1 MTTSAI
7 SRDASPLP
15 ARAPSHDDAPRSGS
29 ASGAATLLLA
39 FMWGAYFLNYCDR
52 QAVFAMFP
60 ALKNDL
66 AMSDSQLGYVGA
78 VFLWIY
84 ALGCPLAG
92 VLGDRISKRLLAV
105 GSLVVWSLVTLATG
119 WARTGTDILALRGA
133 MGISESLFMP
143 TAIALTA
150 NAHPPALRS
159 RAIAILTTAQIA
171 GTVAGSVFGGRMAD
185 AGQWRSAFWML
196 GILGVA
202 YAVPYFLFLRGV
214 RETPAE
220 ATSATPSAR
229 APSSL
234 VWSLFGAPSFPVLC
248 VVFPCFVFGLWLIYG
263 WLPTFLHDKFDLS
276 QANAAWNATVYLQS
290 ATAVGL
296 LGGGFLSDWLYRRS
310 AAARQWVLVASLF
323 CSAPSLYLIG
333 AGETLPATRL
343 AAAAFGLSSGLFMGN
358 IFAAGFEVVPAGL
371 RATAVGVLNLFGGMV
386 SGFATL
392 FGGMWKE
399 SIGIDGLL
407 AATALAYLAAGA
419 LLAVVTGAYFA
430 TDHAR
435 ATAESSP

>member
-1 MTTSAI
+1 MTTSATG
-7 SRDASPLP
+7 RNDAPRP
-15 ARAPSHDDAPRSGS
+15 ARAS
-29 ASGAATLLLA
+29 AATLLLA

-60 ALKNDL
+60 ALKAEL
-66 AMSDSQLGYVGA
+66 AMSDAQLGYVGA

-119 WARTGTDILALRGA
+119 WARSGTDILALRGA

-185 AGQWRSAFWML
+185 AGRWRDAFFML

-220 ATSATPSAR
+220 AASSVR

-234 VWSLFGAPSFPVLC
+234 GRSLFGAPSFLVLC
-248 VVFPCFVFGLWLIYG
+248 AAFPCFVFGLWLIYG
-263 WLPTFLHDKFDLS
+263 WLPTFLHDKFALS
-276 QANAAWNATVYLQS
+276 QADAAWNASIYLQS
-290 ATAVGL
+290 MTAVGL
-296 LGGGFLSDWLYRRS
+296 LGGGFFSDWLYRRS
-310 AAARQWVLVASLF
+310 TAARQWVLVISLV
-323 CSAPSLYLIG
+323 CSAPSLFFLG
-333 AGETLPATRL
+333 ASETLPATRL

-358 IFAAGFEVVPAGL
+358 IFAAGFEVVPADL
-371 RATAVGVLNLFGGMV
+371 RATAVGILNLFGGLV
-386 SGFATL
+386 SGFGAL
-392 FGGMWKE
+392 FGGMWKQ

-407 AATALAYLAAGA
+407 AATALAYIAAALLLAA
-419 LLAVVTGAYFA
+419 A
-430 TDHAR
+430 TLVCFQRDHAR
-435 ATAESSP
+435 AAAGVAP

>member
-1 MTTSAI
+1 
-7 SRDASPLP
+7 
-15 ARAPSHDDAPRSGS
+15 
-29 ASGAATLLLA
+29 
-39 FMWGAYFLNYCDR
+39 MWGAYFLNYCDR

-60 ALKNDL
+60 ALKAEL
-66 AMSDSQLGYVGA
+66 AMSDRQLGYVGA

-119 WARTGTDILALRGA
+119 WARSGSDILALRGA

-185 AGQWRSAFWML
+185 AGRWRDAFWML

-202 YAVPYFLFLRGV
+202 YAVPYFLFLRGA

-220 ATSATPSAR
+220 ATSAAPSAR

-234 VWSLFGAPSFPVLC
+234 VRSLFGAPSFVVLC
-248 VVFPCFVFGLWLIYG
+248 AVFPCFVFGLWLIYG
-263 WLPTFLHDKFDLS
+263 WLPTFLHDKFDLT
-276 QANAAWNATVYLQS
+276 QADAAWNASIYLQS
-290 ATAVGL
+290 MTAVGL
-296 LGGGFLSDWLYRRS
+296 LGGGILSDWLYRRS
-310 AAARQWVLVASLF
+310 TAARQWVLVVSLV

-333 AGETLPATRL
+333 AGVTLPATRL

-358 IFAAGFEVVPAGL
+358 ISPPGSRSCRPTSAPRPSGSSISSAGWCRALGRCSAGCGSNRSASTASSPPRRSDTSPQGSCSQQRRSSASNVIMPGPRRRLQHDTITDDPRGGARAPAGPPP
-371 RATAVGVLNLFGGMV
+371 R
-386 SGFATL
+386 
-392 FGGMWKE
+392 
-399 SIGIDGLL
+399 
-407 AATALAYLAAGA
+407 
-419 LLAVVTGAYFA
+419 
-430 TDHAR
+430 TDPCR
-435 ATAESSP
+435 

>member
-7 SRDASPLP
+7 SRDTSPPP
-15 ARAPSHDDAPRSGS
+15 ARAP
-29 ASGAATLLLA
+29 GAATLLLA

-60 ALKNDL
+60 ALKADL
-66 AMSDSQLGYVGA
+66 AMSDRQLGYVGA

-119 WARTGTDILALRGA
+119 WARSGTDILALRGA

-185 AGQWRSAFWML
+185 AGRWRDAFSML

-220 ATSATPSAR
+220 ATSAASSAR

-234 VWSLFGAPSFPVLC
+234 VRSLFGGPSFPVLC

-263 WLPTFLHDKFDLS
+263 WLPTFLHDKFDLT
-276 QANAAWNATVYLQS
+276 QADAAWNATVYLQS
-290 ATAVGL
+290 ATAIGL

-310 AAARQWVLVASLF
+310 AAARQWVLVASLV

-371 RATAVGVLNLFGGMV
+371 RATAVGILNLFGGMV

-392 FGGMWKE
+392 FGGMWTE

-419 LLAVVTGAYFA
+419 LLALVTGACFD

-435 ATAESSP
+435 ATAEA

>member
-7 SRDASPLP
+7 RRDASPLP

-185 AGQWRSAFWML
+185 AGRWRDAFSML

-220 ATSATPSAR
+220 ATSAAPSAR

-234 VWSLFGAPSFPVLC
+234 VRSLFGGPSFPVLC

-263 WLPTFLHDKFDLS
+263 WLPTFLHDKFDLT
-276 QANAAWNATVYLQS
+276 QADAAWNATVYLQS

-310 AAARQWVLVASLF
+310 AAARQWVLVASLL

-333 AGETLPATRL
+333 AGESLPATRL

-358 IFAAGFEVVPAGL
+358 IFAAGFEVVPAGV
-371 RATAVGVLNLFGGMV
+371 RATAVGILNLFGGMV

-392 FGGMWKE
+392 FGGMWKD

-435 ATAESSP
+435 ATAEA

>member
-7 SRDASPLP
+7 SRDASPPP
-15 ARAPSHDDAPRSGS
+15 AR

-60 ALKNDL
+60 ALKAEL
-66 AMSDSQLGYVGA
+66 AMSDRQLGYVGA
-78 VFLWIY
+78 VFLWVY

-92 VLGDRISKRLLAV
+92 ILGDRISKRLLAV

-119 WARTGTDILALRGA
+119 WARSGADILALRGA

-171 GTVAGSVFGGRMAD
+171 GTVAGSLFGGRMAD
-185 AGQWRSAFWML
+185 AGRWRDAFVML

-220 ATSATPSAR
+220 ATSAKPSAR
-229 APSSL
+229 APSSF
-234 VWSLFGAPSFPVLC
+234 VRSLFGSPSFLVLC
-248 VVFPCFVFGLWLIYG
+248 AVFPCFVFGLWLIYG
-263 WLPTFLHDKFDLS
+263 WLPTFLHEKFALS
-276 QANAAWNATVYLQS
+276 QADAAWNASVYLQS
-290 ATAVGL
+290 MTAVGL
-296 LGGGFLSDWLYRRS
+296 LGGGFLSDWLYQRS
-310 AAARQWVLVASLF
+310 TAARQWVLVVSLV
-323 CSAPSLYLIG
+323 CSAPSLYFIG
-333 AGETLPATRL
+333 AGVTLPATRF

-358 IFAAGFEVVPAGL
+358 IFAAGFEVVPSDL
-371 RATAVGVLNLFGGMV
+371 RATAVGVLNLFGGLV
-386 SGFATL
+386 SGFGAL
-392 FGGMWKE
+392 FGGMWKQ

-407 AATALAYLAAGA
+407 AATALAYIAAGLVLAA
-419 LLAVVTGAYFA
+419 A
-430 TDHAR
+430 TLVCFQRDHAR
-435 ATAESSP
+435 AAAEASA

>member
-1 MTTSAI
+1 MTPSAI
-7 SRDASPLP
+7 SRDASPPP
-15 ARAPSHDDAPRSGS
+15 AR
-29 ASGAATLLLA
+29 ASGAAKLLLA

-60 ALKNDL
+60 ALKAEL
-66 AMSDSQLGYVGA
+66 AMSDRQLGYVGA

-119 WARTGTDILALRGA
+119 FARAGPDILALRGA

-185 AGQWRSAFWML
+185 AGRWRDAFWML

-234 VWSLFGAPSFPVLC
+234 VRSLFGSPSFLVLC
-248 VVFPCFVFGLWLIYG
+248 AVFPCFVFGLWLIYG
-263 WLPTFLHDKFDLS
+263 WLPTFLHDKFALT
-276 QANAAWNATVYLQS
+276 QADAAWNASVYLQS
-290 ATAVGL
+290 MTAVGL
-296 LGGGFLSDWLYRRS
+296 LGGGVLSDWLYRRS
-310 AAARQWVLVASLF
+310 TAARQWVLVVSLV
-323 CSAPSLYLIG
+323 CSAPCLYLIG
-333 AGETLPATRL
+333 AGVTLPATRL

-358 IFAAGFEVVPAGL
+358 IFAAGFEVVPSDL
-371 RATAVGVLNLFGGMV
+371 RATAVGILNLFGGLV
-386 SGFATL
+386 SGFGAL
-392 FGGMWKE
+392 FGGLWKQ

-407 AATALAYLAAGA
+407 AATALGYVAAGLVLAAA
-419 LLAVVTGAYFA
+419 TLLYFQH
-430 TDHAR
+430 DHAR
-435 ATAESSP
+435 ATR

>member
-7 SRDASPLP
+7 SRDTSPPPVRASK
-15 ARAPSHDDAPRSGS
+15 
-29 ASGAATLLLA
+29 AATLLLA

-60 ALKNDL
+60 ALKAEL
-66 AMSDSQLGYVGA
+66 AMSDRQLGYVGA

-119 WARTGTDILALRGA
+119 WARSGSDILALRGA

-171 GTVAGSVFGGRMAD
+171 GTVAGSVFGGKMAD
-185 AGQWRSAFWML
+185 AGRWRDAFSML
-196 GILGVA
+196 GLLGVA

-220 ATSATPSAR
+220 ANSSAPSAR
-229 APSSL
+229 ALSSL
-234 VWSLFGAPSFPVLC
+234 VRSLFGAPSFPLLC
-248 VVFPCFVFGLWLIYG
+248 GVFPCFVFGLWLIYG
-263 WLPTFLHDKFDLS
+263 WLPTFLHDKFALT
-276 QANAAWNATVYLQS
+276 QADAAWNATVYLQS
-290 ATAVGL
+290 MTAVGL
-296 LGGGFLSDWLYRRS
+296 LGGGVLSDWLYRRTP
-310 AAARQWVLVASLF
+310 AARQWVLVLSLVA
-323 CSAPSLYLIG
+323 SAPSLFFLG
-333 AGETLPATRL
+333 AADTLPATRL

-358 IFAAGFEVVPAGL
+358 IFPAGFEVVPADL
-371 RATAVGVLNLFGGMV
+371 RATAVGLLNFFGGMV

-392 FGGMWKE
+392 FGGMWKQ

-407 AATALAYLAAGA
+407 ATTATAYLVAAIVLAL
-419 LLAVVTGAYFA
+419 VTRACFD

-435 ATAESSP
+435 ATAEASP

>member
-1 MTTSAI
+1 
-7 SRDASPLP
+7 
-15 ARAPSHDDAPRSGS
+15 
-29 ASGAATLLLA
+29 
-39 FMWGAYFLNYCDR
+39 MWGAYFLNYCDR

-60 ALKNDL
+60 ALKAEL
-66 AMSDSQLGYVGA
+66 AMSDRQLGYVGA

-119 WARTGTDILALRGA
+119 WARSGSDILALRGA

-171 GTVAGSVFGGRMAD
+171 GTVVGSVFGGRMAD
-185 AGQWRSAFWML
+185 AGRWRDAFSML

-234 VWSLFGAPSFPVLC
+234 VRSLFGAPSFPVLC

-263 WLPTFLHDKFDLS
+263 WLPTFLHDKFDLT
-276 QANAAWNATVYLQS
+276 QADAAWNATVYLQS

-310 AAARQWVLVASLF
+310 AAARQWVLVASLL

-371 RATAVGVLNLFGGMV
+371 RATAVGILNLFGGMV

-419 LLAVVTGAYFA
+419 LLALVTRVCFP

-435 ATAESSP
+435 ATAEA

>member
-60 ALKNDL
+60 ALKTDL

-185 AGQWRSAFWML
+185 AGRWRDAFWML

-435 ATAESSP
+435 ATAEA

>member
-1 MTTSAI
+1 VTTSAI
-7 SRDASPLP
+7 SRDG
-15 ARAPSHDDAPRSGS
+15 APPPTR

-60 ALKNDL
+60 ALKAEL
-66 AMSDSQLGYVGA
+66 AMSDRQLGYVGA

-119 WARTGTDILALRGA
+119 WARSGSDILALRGA

-185 AGQWRSAFWML
+185 AGRWRDAFSML

-234 VWSLFGAPSFPVLC
+234 VRSLFGAPSFPVLC

-263 WLPTFLHDKFDLS
+263 WLPTFLHDKFDLT
-276 QANAAWNATVYLQS
+276 QADAAWNATVYLQS

-310 AAARQWVLVASLF
+310 AAARQWVLVASLL

-371 RATAVGVLNLFGGMV
+371 RATAVGILNLFGGMV

-419 LLAVVTGAYFA
+419 LLALVTRVCFP

-435 ATAESSP
+435 ATAEA

>member
-1 MTTSAI
+1 MTTRPSGHVPP
-7 SRDASPLP
+7 PLP
-15 ARAPSHDDAPRSGS
+15 RAPGHDDAPRSGS

-60 ALKNDL
+60 ALKADL
-66 AMSDSQLGYVGA
+66 SMSDQQLGYVGA

-92 VLGDRISKRLLAV
+92 VLGDRVSKRLLAV

-171 GTVAGSVFGGRMAD
+171 GTVVGSVFGGRMAD
-185 AGQWRSAFWML
+185 AGRWRDAFWML

-229 APSSL
+229 APSSP
-234 VWSLFGAPSFPVLC
+234 VWSLFGAPSFPILC

-263 WLPTFLHDKFDLS
+263 WLPTFLHDKFDLT
-276 QANAAWNATVYLQS
+276 QADAAWNATVYLQS

-310 AAARQWVLVASLF
+310 AAARQWVLVASLL

-333 AGETLPATRL
+333 AGVTLPATRL

-371 RATAVGVLNLFGGMV
+371 RATAVGILNLFGGMV

-392 FGGMWKE
+392 FGGMWKD

-419 LLAVVTGAYFA
+419 ILAVVTIACFD

-435 ATAESSP
+435 ATAEASA

>member
-1 MTTSAI
+1 MTTSANC
-7 SRDASPLP
+7 R
-15 ARAPSHDDAPRSGS
+15 DDAPRSGS

-60 ALKNDL
+60 ALKTDL
-66 AMSDSQLGYVGA
+66 AMSDRQLGYVGA

-84 ALGCPLAG
+84 ALGCPIAG

-185 AGQWRSAFWML
+185 AGRWREAFFML
-196 GILGVA
+196 GLLGVA

-220 ATSATPSAR
+220 ATSVKPSAR
-229 APSSL
+229 ARSGL

-263 WLPTFLHDKFDLS
+263 WLPTFLHDKFDLT
-276 QANAAWNATVYLQS
+276 QADAAWNATVYLQS

-310 AAARQWVLVASLF
+310 AAARQWVLVASLL

-358 IFAAGFEVVPAGL
+358 IFAAGFEVVPAGV
-371 RATAVGVLNLFGGMV
+371 RATAVGILNLCGGMV

-392 FGGMWKE
+392 FGGMWKD

-419 LLAVVTGAYFA
+419 LLAVVTIACFD

-435 ATAESSP
+435 ATVEASP

>member
-1 MTTSAI
+1 
-7 SRDASPLP
+7 
-15 ARAPSHDDAPRSGS
+15 
-29 ASGAATLLLA
+29 
-39 FMWGAYFLNYCDR
+39 
-52 QAVFAMFP
+52 MFP
-60 ALKNDL
+60 ALKADL
-66 AMSDSQLGYVGA
+66 AMSDRQLGYVGA

-185 AGQWRSAFWML
+185 AGRWRDAFSML

-220 ATSATPSAR
+220 ATSATPSTR

-234 VWSLFGAPSFPVLC
+234 VRSLFGGPSFPVLC

-263 WLPTFLHDKFDLS
+263 WLPTFLHDKFDLT
-276 QANAAWNATVYLQS
+276 QADAAWNATVYLQS
-290 ATAVGL
+290 ATAIGL

-310 AAARQWVLVASLF
+310 AAARQWVLVASLV

-371 RATAVGVLNLFGGMV
+371 RATAVGILNLCGGMV
-386 SGFATL
+386 SGCATL

-407 AATALAYLAAGA
+407 AVTALAYLAAGA
-419 LLAVVTGAYFA
+419 LLALVTGACFD

-435 ATAESSP
+435 ATEEP

>member
-1 MTTSAI
+1 MNTTGTGSNDPP
-7 SRDASPLP
+7 RP
-15 ARAPSHDDAPRSGS
+15 AAATG
-29 ASGAATLLLA
+29 ATLLLA

-60 ALKNDL
+60 ALKADL
-66 AMSDSQLGYVGA
+66 AMSDRELGYVGA
-78 VFLWIY
+78 VFLWVY

-119 WARTGTDILALRGA
+119 WARSGSDILALRGA

-143 TAIALTA
+143 TAIALVA

-171 GTVAGSVFGGRMAD
+171 GTVAGSVFGGKMAD
-185 AGQWRSAFWML
+185 AGRWRDAFSML
-196 GILGVA
+196 GLLGVA

-220 ATSATPSAR
+220 ANSSAPSAR
-229 APSSL
+229 ALSSL
-234 VWSLFGAPSFPVLC
+234 VRSLFGAPSFPLLC
-248 VVFPCFVFGLWLIYG
+248 GVFPCFVFGLWLIYG
-263 WLPTFLHDKFDLS
+263 WLPTFLHDKFALT
-276 QANAAWNATVYLQS
+276 QADAAFNATVYLQ
-290 ATAVGL
+290 AMTAVGL
-296 LGGGFLSDWLYRRS
+296 LGGGVLSDWLYRRTP
-310 AAARQWVLVASLF
+310 AARQWVLVLSLVA
-323 CSAPSLYLIG
+323 SAPSLFFLG
-333 AGETLPATRL
+333 AADTLPATRL

-358 IFAAGFEVVPAGL
+358 IFPAGFEVVPADL
-371 RATAVGVLNLFGGMV
+371 RATAVGLLNFFGGMV

-392 FGGMWKE
+392 FGGMWKQ

-407 AATALAYLAAGA
+407 ATTATAYLVAAIVLAL
-419 LLAVVTGAYFA
+419 VTRACFD

-435 ATAESSP
+435 ATAEASP

>member
-1 MTTSAI
+1 MTT
-7 SRDASPLP
+7 RPPGHVPPPLP
-15 ARAPSHDDAPRSGS
+15 RAPGHDDAPRSGS
-29 ASGAATLLLA
+29 APGAATLLLA

-60 ALKNDL
+60 ALKADL
-66 AMSDSQLGYVGA
+66 AMSDRQLGFVGA

-84 ALGCPLAG
+84 ALGCPIAG

-185 AGQWRSAFWML
+185 AGRWRDAFSML

-220 ATSATPSAR
+220 ATSATPSVR

-234 VWSLFGAPSFPVLC
+234 VRSLFGAPSFPVLC

-263 WLPTFLHDKFDLS
+263 WLPTFLHDKFDLT
-276 QANAAWNATVYLQS
+276 QADAAWNATVYLQS

-310 AAARQWVLVASLF
+310 AAARQWVLVASLV

-358 IFAAGFEVVPAGL
+358 IFAAGFEVVPAGV
-371 RATAVGVLNLFGGMV
+371 RATAVGILNLFGGMV

-407 AATALAYLAAGA
+407 AVTALAYLAAGA
-419 LLAVVTGAYFA
+419 LLALVTGACFD

-435 ATAESSP
+435 ATEEP

>member
-1 MTTSAI
+1 
-7 SRDASPLP
+7 
-15 ARAPSHDDAPRSGS
+15 
-29 ASGAATLLLA
+29 
-39 FMWGAYFLNYCDR
+39 
-52 QAVFAMFP
+52 
-60 ALKNDL
+60 
-66 AMSDSQLGYVGA
+66 MSDRQLGYVGA

-119 WARTGTDILALRGA
+119 WARSGSDILALRGA

-185 AGQWRSAFWML
+185 AGRWRDVFSML

-220 ATSATPSAR
+220 ATSAVPSAR

-234 VWSLFGAPSFPVLC
+234 VRSLFGAPSFPVLC

-263 WLPTFLHDKFDLS
+263 WLPTFLHDKFALT
-276 QANAAWNATVYLQS
+276 QADAAWNATVYLQS

-310 AAARQWVLVASLF
+310 AAARQWVLVASLL

-343 AAAAFGLSSGLFMGN
+343 AAATFGLSSGLFMGN

-371 RATAVGVLNLFGGMV
+371 RATAVGMLNLFGGMV

-407 AATALAYLAAGA
+407 AATALAYVAAGA
-419 LLAVVTGAYFA
+419 LLALVTRVCFP

-435 ATAESSP
+435 ATAEA

>member
-7 SRDASPLP
+7 SRDASPPP
-15 ARAPSHDDAPRSGS
+15 ARASGE
-29 ASGAATLLLA
+29 ATLLLA

-60 ALKNDL
+60 ALKAEL
-66 AMSDSQLGYVGA
+66 AMSDRQLGYVGA
-78 VFLWIY
+78 VFLWVY

-92 VLGDRISKRLLAV
+92 ILGDRISKRLLAV

-119 WARTGTDILALRGA
+119 WARSGADILALRGA

-171 GTVAGSVFGGRMAD
+171 GTVAGSLFGGRMAD
-185 AGQWRSAFWML
+185 AGRWRDAFVML

-220 ATSATPSAR
+220 ATSAKPSAR
-229 APSSL
+229 APSSF
-234 VWSLFGAPSFPVLC
+234 VRSLFGSPSFVVLC
-248 VVFPCFVFGLWLIYG
+248 AVFPCFVFGLWLIYG
-263 WLPTFLHDKFDLS
+263 WLPTFLHDKFALS
-276 QANAAWNATVYLQS
+276 QADAAWNASVYLQS
-290 ATAVGL
+290 MTAVGL
-296 LGGGFLSDWLYRRS
+296 LGGGFLSDWLYQRS
-310 AAARQWVLVASLF
+310 TAARQWVLVVSLV

-333 AGETLPATRL
+333 AGVTLPATRL

-358 IFAAGFEVVPAGL
+358 IFAAGFEVVPSDL
-371 RATAVGVLNLFGGMV
+371 RATAVGVLNLFGGLV
-386 SGFATL
+386 SGFGAL
-392 FGGMWKE
+392 FGGMWKQ

-407 AATALAYLAAGA
+407 AATALAYIAAGLVLAA
-419 LLAVVTGAYFA
+419 A
-430 TDHAR
+430 TLVCFQRDHAR
-435 ATAESSP
+435 AAAEASA

>member
-1 MTTSAI
+1 MSHSA
-7 SRDASPLP
+7 RP
-15 ARAPSHDDAPRSGS
+15 A
-29 ASGAATLLLA
+29 AATDAGPVQQGPRAATLLA

-60 ALKNDL
+60 ALKADL

-105 GSLVVWSLVTLATG
+105 GSLVVWSIVTLATG
-119 WARTGTDILALRGA
+119 FSRNGTDVLALRGA

-143 TAIALTA
+143 TAIALVA
-150 NAHPPALRS
+150 NAHAPALRS

-171 GTVAGSVFGGRMAD
+171 GTVSGSLFGGRMAD
-185 AGQWRSAFWML
+185 VGRWRDAFFLL
-196 GILGVA
+196 GILGIT

-229 APSSL
+229 PGGDL
-234 VWSLFGAPSFPVLC
+234 LRSLFAAPSFLVLC
-248 VVFPCFVFGLWLIYG
+248 AAFPCFVFGLWLIYG
-263 WLPTFLHDKFDLS
+263 WLPTFLHDKFDLT
-276 QANAAWNATVYLQS
+276 QADAAFNATIYLQTT
-290 ATAVGL
+290 TAVGL
-296 LGGGFLSDWLYRRS
+296 LGGGVLSDWLYRRTP
-310 AAARQWVLVASLF
+310 AARQWVLVTSLV
-323 CSAPSLYLIG
+323 CSAPSLWAIG
-333 AGETLPATRL
+333 ACETLPATRL
-343 AAAAFGLSSGLFMGN
+343 AAAAFGLTSGLFMGN
-358 IFAAGFEVVPAGL
+358 IFAAAFEIVPAGL
-371 RATAVGVLNLFGGMV
+371 RASAVGILNLFGGMV

-392 FGGMWKE
+392 FGGMWKQTL
-399 SIGIDGLL
+399 GIDGLL
-407 AATALAYLAAGA
+407 TATAFAYLAAA
-419 LLAVVTGAYFA
+419 VVLALATLLAFR

-435 ATAESSP
+435 ATSGGLG

>member
-1 MTTSAI
+1 
-7 SRDASPLP
+7 
-15 ARAPSHDDAPRSGS
+15 
-29 ASGAATLLLA
+29 
-39 FMWGAYFLNYCDR
+39 MWGAYFLNYCDR

-60 ALKNDL
+60 ALKAEL
-66 AMSDSQLGYVGA
+66 AMSDRQLGYVGA

-119 WARTGTDILALRGA
+119 WARSGSDILALRGA

-185 AGQWRSAFWML
+185 AGRWRDAFSML

-234 VWSLFGAPSFPVLC
+234 VRSLFGAPSFPVLC

-263 WLPTFLHDKFDLS
+263 WLPTFLHDKFDLT
-276 QANAAWNATVYLQS
+276 QADAAWNATVYLQS

-310 AAARQWVLVASLF
+310 AAARQWVLVASLL

-371 RATAVGVLNLFGGMV
+371 RATAVGILNLFGGMV

-419 LLAVVTGAYFA
+419 LLALVTRVCFP

-435 ATAESSP
+435 ATAEA

>member
-7 SRDASPLP
+7 RRDASPLP

-185 AGQWRSAFWML
+185 AGRWRDAFWML

-234 VWSLFGAPSFPVLC
+234 VRSLFGAPSFPVLC

-263 WLPTFLHDKFDLS
+263 WLPTFLHDKFDLT
-276 QANAAWNATVYLQS
+276 QADAAWNATVYLQS

-310 AAARQWVLVASLF
+310 AAARQWVLVASLL

-333 AGETLPATRL
+333 AGESLPATRL

-358 IFAAGFEVVPAGL
+358 IFAAGFEVVPAGV
-371 RATAVGVLNLFGGMV
+371 RATAVGILNLFGGMV

-392 FGGMWKE
+392 FGGMWKD

-435 ATAESSP
+435 ATAEA

>member
-185 AGQWRSAFWML
+185 AGRWSDAFWML

-263 WLPTFLHDKFDLS
+263 WLPTFLHDKFDLT
-276 QANAAWNATVYLQS
+276 QADAAWNATVYLQS

-310 AAARQWVLVASLF
+310 AAARQWVLVASLL

-333 AGETLPATRL
+333 AGESLPATRL

-358 IFAAGFEVVPAGL
+358 IFAAGFEVVPAGV
-371 RATAVGVLNLFGGMV
+371 RATAVGILNLFGGMV

-392 FGGMWKE
+392 FGGMWKD

-435 ATAESSP
+435 ATAEA